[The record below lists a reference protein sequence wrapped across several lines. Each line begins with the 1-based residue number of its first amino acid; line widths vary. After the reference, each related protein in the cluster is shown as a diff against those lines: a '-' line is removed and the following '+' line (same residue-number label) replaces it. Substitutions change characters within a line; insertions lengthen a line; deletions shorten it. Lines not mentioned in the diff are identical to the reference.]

1 MKKHLLTIIFCTAAL
16 TLAAAERQIVRE
28 KIFPGVKNQLLIT
41 AKLPADF
48 KVLPQE
54 NSYFS
59 YTKDD
64 QNLYLSMEMIDGD
77 VVNESVADQASLQ
90 KTGDAVQFFIKTAGD
105 NRLWEV
111 IADASG
117 HKSCFFHW
125 SAGRMFYP
133 ASGTPAPLKITVKS
147 VKNAA
152 GWRSDIVFPF
162 AEAAKSQNLPADAQW
177 HIIAVRYNYGKNIS
191 NREVSTFPQAV
202 RFETDPARFGV
213 LAD

>member
-28 KIFPGVKNQLLIT
+28 KILPGVKNQLLIT

-59 YTKDD
+59 YTKDA

-90 KTGDAVQFFIKTAGD
+90 KTGDAVQFFIKTA
-105 NRLWEV
+105 
-111 IADASG
+111 
-117 HKSCFFHW
+117 
-125 SAGRMFYP
+125 
-133 ASGTPAPLKITVKS
+133 
-147 VKNAA
+147 
-152 GWRSDIVFPF
+152 
-162 AEAAKSQNLPADAQW
+162 
-177 HIIAVRYNYGKNIS
+177 
-191 NREVSTFPQAV
+191 
-202 RFETDPARFGV
+202 
-213 LAD
+213 